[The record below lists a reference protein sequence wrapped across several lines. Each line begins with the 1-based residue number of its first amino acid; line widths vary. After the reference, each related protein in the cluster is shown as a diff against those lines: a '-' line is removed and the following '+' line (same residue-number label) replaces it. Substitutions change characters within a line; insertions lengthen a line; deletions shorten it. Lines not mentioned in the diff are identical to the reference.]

1 MEYMKDPFQILGIS
15 RNASKD
21 EIYKQY
27 KKLSLETHP
36 DRPGG
41 NHDKFTEI
49 KNAYDSI
56 CSEKEHDLFN
66 HSKPFFGGIPQ
77 HTVFME
83 TDLNGDLL
91 AAMLGGLG
99 GIGGLGGLGHSQ
111 FYKPASG
118 KNSPFMEQVKTEF
131 EEDSVEDIETT
142 LNITFEDSFTG
153 ASLPLIIERKDYRNR
168 NVKFSK
174 ETLYID
180 VPEGVDHGE
189 ILLIKKKGN
198 ISKQGNMSDLKL
210 TVNVND
216 TEHINFKRK
225 GLDLEY
231 RINLTLKE
239 ALGGFSKQIVHLNNT
254 IIKIN
259 SPKGTIIQ
267 NLSKRKVQGLGFKR
281 KERTGN
287 LYVIFNINIPKELSL
302 EKIDQIMA
310 ILPED

>member
-1 MEYMKDPFQILGIS
+1 MKDPFQILGIS

-49 KNAYDSI
+49 KNAFDSI
-56 CSEKEHDLFN
+56 SSVKEKEHDLFN
-66 HSKPFFGGIPQ
+66 HSKSFFGGIPQ
-77 HTVFME
+77 QTVFME

-91 AAMLGGLG
+91 TAMLGSLG
-99 GIGGLGGLGHSQ
+99 GVGGFGGLGQSQ
-111 FYKPASG
+111 YFKPAG
-118 KNSPFMEQVKTEF
+118 GRNSHFMEEVNHEF
-131 EEDSVEDIETT
+131 QEDLVEDIETT

-210 TVNVND
+210 TVNVNN
-216 TEHINFKRK
+216 TEHNEFKRK
-225 GLDLEY
+225 GMDLEY
-231 RINLTLKE
+231 KINLTLKE